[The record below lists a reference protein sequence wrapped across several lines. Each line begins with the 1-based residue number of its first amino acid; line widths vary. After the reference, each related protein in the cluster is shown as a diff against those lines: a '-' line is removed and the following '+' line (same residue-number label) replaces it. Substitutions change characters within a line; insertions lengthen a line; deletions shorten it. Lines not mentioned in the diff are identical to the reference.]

1 MVGKEVESRRWKN
14 EVRKEDLN
22 VSNEWRK
29 KKVKDV
35 AEEADKIDWY
45 SKIRVEGIMGP
56 ACQTDCRMTR
66 AEWGEGNKVWKSLCH
81 EKQYPSDWLFWWE
94 MFAWY

>member
-35 AEEADKIDWY
+35 AEEADKID
-45 SKIRVEGIMGP
+45 
-56 ACQTDCRMTR
+56 
-66 AEWGEGNKVWKSLCH
+66 
-81 EKQYPSDWLFWWE
+81 
-94 MFAWY
+94 